1 MANPDENNDEVATN
15 DEPSSPAPNAPE
27 ADDVDAGRTDGDDDA
42 GSATAGSADAG
53 TADDD
58 AGTADDAQGSAGSS
72 ANKGTGGGTAPSP
85 GARLAAQRAAK
96 AAAKAA
102 KRGKTPADE
111 VEQKAEARA
120 ATMATWL
127 EEHRTVAY
135 GVLAAVA
142 LLIAAYV
149 GWSMFGGRAAEAA
162 AVDLSAALD
171 VANAEIRSADSPAPE
186 DDLADRETFPTTTAR
201 AEKALELFRKVTSAH
216 AGTDAAVWARLG
228 EARALLDLGKPA
240 EARAAY
246 EKALREGSGNTA
258 VAARAYEGIAFTFET
273 ENEPAKAIEKF
284 QALSRAG
291 EGAYKDLADYHLA
304 RMYLRTN
311 EDTRAKDLLK
321 ELVQRL
327 RTRDDTDPGDVSP
340 YVLSQAELRLAELDS
355 TLVPRPTQGLGGGS
369 MFGPGGIQ
377 LGGEGGPSN
386 VTPEQIQEILRNL
399 QKNQGGAGGGAG
411 GGLPPGLGE

>member
-1 MANPDENNDEVATN
+1 LANPDENKDEVATN
-15 DEPSSPAPNAPE
+15 DEPSSPAPDAPE

-42 GSATAGSADAG
+42 GAATASSADS
-53 TADDD
+53 DDD
-58 AGTADDAQGSAGSS
+58 AGTANDAGTADAAGTS
-72 ANKGTGGGTAPSP
+72 ANTGTSDAKTPSP

-111 VEQKAEARA
+111 IEQKAEARA
-120 ATMATWL
+120 ATMAGWL
-127 EEHRTVAY
+127 EENRTIAY
-135 GVLAAVA
+135 GVLAAVV
-142 LLIAAYV
+142 LVIAAYV
-149 GWSMFGGRAAEAA
+149 AWSMFGGRAAEAA

-171 VANAEIRSADSPAPE
+171 VANAEIRSADSPALE
-186 DDLADRETFPTTTAR
+186 DDLSDRETFPTTTAR
-201 AEKALELFRKVTSAH
+201 AEKALELFRTVTSAH

-311 EDTRAKDLLK
+311 EETRAKDLLK

-377 LGGEGGPSN
+377 IGGEGGPSN

-399 QKNQGGAGGGAG
+399 QKNQGGAGGA